1 MTVKSPIKARRPLVA
16 ALTGAVTV
24 LGLLTPAAASA
35 AGATRSLDSAPPSAL
50 PAGVQ
55 RACPVSTKPGVA
67 SCTALVSTPAEAA
80 NTTGAKAKGNAAN
93 AAAAAPLGY
102 APSDL
107 RSAYGLQSATQGM
120 RQTVAIITYTDD
132 PSAAADLSTYRS
144 QYGLPACT
152 TSNGCFQQIDQ
163 APGIQP
169 DSGWA
174 REAAEN
180 MDVIS
185 AVCPNCH
192 IMLVEAA
199 GDDIP
204 DLGTA
209 VDTAVSDGADFV
221 DNGYYSD
228 ESASETSYDSYYNH
242 PGVAMVAS
250 ASQDGFAV
258 SYPAASPYVTAVGGT
273 ELTPDTSVARGW
285 DETAWSGTGS
295 GCSAYEPKP
304 AWQTQNVCATRM
316 DNDVSAVAASASSET
331 PVAVYDS
338 YNEPGWIEEGG
349 TAIAT
354 AVITGVYALSGTPA
368 AGSNPASYP
377 YSYSHLLNDVTSGS
391 NGTCS
396 VTAYCNAGTGYDG
409 PSGLGAPAAV
419 EPFTATGKV
428 TGPMYL
434 GTGGMC
440 ADDNN
445 NSTANGA
452 LMQIYNCNGDAN
464 QQYTVEADGTI
475 QHGGHCLGLDNG
487 TTSGTFVWLYQCDG
501 ATTQQW
507 RPHGSSGALMNVAA
521 KLCLGVDQSVANH
534 TKMWIYPCNGL
545 ATQNWALPYAVP
557 VSAGAI
563 SSQAAPT
570 QCIDTKNGATSAS
583 TLMWIF
589 TCNGSNTQKWT
600 IEANGTVQLP
610 GTKCMDVANDAT
622 ANGSALDL
630 YPCAGTANE
639 RWIVRSDG
647 SFYNP
652 QSGRCVY
659 LSDGSTNIDTD
670 LWIYDCSNEPTE
682 QWTPPAVSS

>member
-1 MTVKSPIKARRPLVA
+1 
-16 ALTGAVTV
+16 
-24 LGLLTPAAASA
+24 
-35 AGATRSLDSAPPSAL
+35 
-50 PAGVQ
+50 
-55 RACPVSTKPGVA
+55 VSTKPGVA

-80 NTTGAKAKGNAAN
+80 NAKGANAKGSGSTAVAAEAGGKGT

-102 APSDL
+102 GPSDL
-107 RSAYGLQSATQGM
+107 QSAYGLQSATQGM
-120 RQTVAIITYTDD
+120 RQTVAIIVAYHD
-132 PSAAADLSTYRS
+132 PSASADLASYRS

-152 TSNGCFQQIDQ
+152 TTDGCFQQVDLSS
-163 APGIQP
+163 APVTN
-169 DSGWA
+169 SGWTN
-174 REAAEN
+174 EASVD
-180 MDVIS
+180 MDVVS

-192 IMLVEAA
+192 ILLVEAA

-221 DNGYYSD
+221 DNGYYTP
-228 ESASETSYDSYYNH
+228 ESASETSYDVYYNH
-242 PGVAMVAS
+242 PGVAMTA
-250 ASQDGFAV
+250 AAGDEGYGV
-258 SYPAASPYVTAVGGT
+258 SYPAASPDVTAVGGT
-273 ELTPDTSVARGW
+273 ELTSDTSVARGW

-304 AWQTQNVCATRM
+304 TWQTDTACTTRM
-316 DNDVSAVAASASSET
+316 DNDVSAVAASASSQT
-331 PVAVYDS
+331 PVAFYSSV
-338 YNEPGWIEEGG
+338 EPSGWAEVGG
-349 TAIAT
+349 TAVSA
-354 AVITGVYALSGTPA
+354 ALVAGVYALAGTPA

-377 YSYSHLLNDVTSGS
+377 YSYPHLLNDITSGS
-391 NGTCS
+391 DGTCS
-396 VTAYCNAGTGYDG
+396 VTVECTAGTGYDG
-409 PSGLGAPAAV
+409 PSGLGTPAAV
-419 EPFTATGKV
+419 EPFAATGQV

-452 LMQIYNCNGDAN
+452 LMQIYNCNGDVN

-475 QHGGHCLGLDNG
+475 KHGSECLGLDNG
-487 TTSGTFVWLYQCDG
+487 TTSGTFVWLYECDG

-507 RPHGSSGALMNVAA
+507 RPYGSSGALMNVAA
-521 KLCLGVDQSVANH
+521 SLCLGIDQTVANH

-545 ATQNWALPYAVP
+545 ATQNWALPYPVP
-557 VSAGAI
+557 VSTGEI
-563 SSQAAPT
+563 QSQAAPAE
-570 QCIDTKNGATSAS
+570 CIDTKNGATSAS

-589 TCNGSNTQKWT
+589 TCNNSSTQNWT
-600 IEANGTVQLP
+600 IEANDTVQLP

-622 ANGSALDL
+622 ANQSALDL

-639 RWIVRSDG
+639 HWIVRSDG

-659 LSDGSTNIDTD
+659 LSDGSTNIDTY
-670 LWIYDCSNEPTE
+670 LWIENCSNTPLE
-682 QWTPPAVSS
+682 QWTP